1 MNWVQQE
8 HYIGST
14 VHRVYLPSN
23 IEVAVSLETVCPHY
37 RFNTYRKFKLASNQE
52 ERGMMEGIVPRISCP

>member
-8 HYIGST
+8 KLCKFYYSPC
-14 VHRVYLPSN
+14 LFAN
-23 IEVAVSLETVCPHY
+23 
-37 RFNTYRKFKLASNQE
+37 RKFKLASNQE